1 MINILLSEFTF
12 QYVSIISD
20 CSRTHYCSGKGIYIP
35 ICFYY
40 FQNPQWS
47 RQSQYLIYIPICFYY
62 FGFVYRFYDL
72 RVVFTF
78 QYVSII
84 SVRTALTTW
93 SWLIFT
99 FQYVSIISTANIGGK
114 LVIDT
119 IYIPICFYYF
129 PDFIKVYYETMN
141 LHSNMF
147 LLFPCLPRMSASPL
161 LTFTFQYVSIISLPS
176 PSCKSARLNLHSNM
190 FLLFRSMA

>member
-1 MINILLSEFTF
+1 MDTNVFTFQYVSIISEILEMINILLSEFTF

-84 SVRTALTTW
+84 SVRTALTT
-93 SWLIFT
+93 
-99 FQYVSIISTANIGGK
+99 
-114 LVIDT
+114 
-119 IYIPICFYYF
+119 
-129 PDFIKVYYETMN
+129 
-141 LHSNMF
+141 
-147 LLFPCLPRMSASPL
+147 
-161 LTFTFQYVSIISLPS
+161 
-176 PSCKSARLNLHSNM
+176 
-190 FLLFRSMA
+190 